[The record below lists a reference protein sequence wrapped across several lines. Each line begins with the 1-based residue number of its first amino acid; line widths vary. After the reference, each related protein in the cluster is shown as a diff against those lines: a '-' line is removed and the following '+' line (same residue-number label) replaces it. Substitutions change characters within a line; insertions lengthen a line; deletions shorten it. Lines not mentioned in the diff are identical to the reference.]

1 VGAARRWRQ
10 LRVVTSFTFL
20 LHPVPVPIYA
30 GMVVHPL
37 ERAREALWVFL
48 DVAADAPDELG
59 LNAAMVTLP
68 PAPFVPVAL
77 RGRRVMVLAAGYVGP
92 LDVGEAAVRALREFA
107 PATMDTF
114 GPMPYAVLQSLVDDA
129 VPAGM
134 PSYAR
139 SEWLRPLDETG
150 VDTLVTTAGE
160 MTSPMSQV
168 LLRIMGGA
176 IARVP
181 QGATAFRFREA
192 AAMLTLAGM
201 WPDPT
206 DPGHQHRDWA
216 RTAWQQMRPW
226 SAGGGYINHLCD
238 ESSDRVREAYG
249 PTTWARLVA
258 LKRRLDPDNVFQLN
272 QNIPPSS

>member
-1 VGAARRWRQ
+1 
-10 LRVVTSFTFL
+10 
-20 LHPVPVPIYA
+20 
-30 GMVVHPL
+30 VHPL
-37 ERAREALWVFL
+37 ERAHEALRVFL

-68 PAPFVPVAL
+68 PAPFVPVGL
-77 RGRRVMVLAAGYVGP
+77 RGQRVVVLAAGYVGP
-92 LDVGEAAVRALREFA
+92 LDAGEAAVRALREFA
-107 PATMDTF
+107 SAAMDTF
-114 GPMPYAVLQSLVDDA
+114 GPMPYTVLQSLVDDA

-150 VDTLVTTAGE
+150 VDTLVTAAVQ

-176 IARVP
+176 IAQVP
-181 QGATAFRFREA
+181 QDATAFRFRDA
-192 AAMLTLAGM
+192 AAMLTLSAM

-206 DPGHQHRDWA
+206 DPGHQHRGWA
-216 RTAWQQMRPW
+216 RTAWQRMRPW

-238 ESSDRVREAYG
+238 ESTDRVREAYG
-249 PTTWARLVA
+249 PTTWDRLVA

-272 QNIPPSS
+272 QNIPPR